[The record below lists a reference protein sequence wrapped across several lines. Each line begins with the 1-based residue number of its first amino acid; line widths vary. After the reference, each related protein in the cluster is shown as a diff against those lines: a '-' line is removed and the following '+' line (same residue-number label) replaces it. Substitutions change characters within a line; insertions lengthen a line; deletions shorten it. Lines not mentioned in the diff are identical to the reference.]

1 MINPINGEKH
11 RRQRNP
17 DGYGWNGL
25 TLAKTKYYKGR
36 TMRLHLTLR
45 DKVLR
50 ENINVYLHF
59 MSFLHTSKTQVVE
72 IPPRVGQGTA
82 YST

>member
-1 MINPINGEKH
+1 
-11 RRQRNP
+11 
-17 DGYGWNGL
+17 
-25 TLAKTKYYKGR
+25 
-36 TMRLHLTLR
+36 MRLHLTLR

-50 ENINVYLHF
+50 DNINVYLHF
-59 MSFLHTSKTQVVE
+59 MSFPHTSKTQAVE